1 MYLFSIAAHDGDD
14 LFFPPQMFEYMN
26 SYDLACSVG
35 GGEDSSA
42 VLQRAGLT
50 FICNCDLK
58 TPLIESKIPADILFC
73 ELLFKIH
80 VRGSKCDF
88 FFFFTTSQSISVTTL
103 NLNPAPGE
111 QQTMFKN
118 SMQSVRCKTTVLQ
131 SLIIPRMICLLIMSN
146 DNIITTVNHYKNH
159 DRKCCV
165 DGVKLS
171 KMHTSCDERL
181 KRVKESDSCRIAF
194 KKCCEAANERR
205 RRQNFEKRKTSLG
218 RGTICVA

>member
-1 MYLFSIAAHDGDD
+1 MYLFSIAAHEGDD

-88 FFFFTTSQSISVTTL
+88 FFFFYYFSEHKCY
-103 NLNPAPGE
+103 N
-111 QQTMFKN
+111 FKPEPRTRRAADYVQKFNAVGKMQNN
-118 SMQSVRCKTTVLQ
+118 SFTIFDHSSHDL
-131 SLIIPRMICLLIMSN
+131 SF
-146 DNIITTVNHYKNH
+146 NH
-159 DRKCCV
+159 
-165 DGVKLS
+165 VK
-171 KMHTSCDERL
+171 
-181 KRVKESDSCRIAF
+181 
-194 KKCCEAANERR
+194 
-205 RRQNFEKRKTSLG
+205 
-218 RGTICVA
+218 